1 MTRFETILVP
11 VDFSDH
17 SKEAL
22 DTAIQIAHLFGSTIH
37 LLHCYHIQTAGI
49 SPYGIVLP
57 SGYYADIRDAAEKR
71 LNDWHEMVS
80 NDGIQSESLLS
91 SNSPSLAINL
101 AAEEIEADLIV
112 MRTRGLSTLKHA
124 VLGSVAE
131 TPAGTPSVPYRPPLT
146 MMAAKSSILPP
157 SKSGHARTSGEPR
170 AVQSGGRC
178 WLGRFGFFVP
188 GRSVR
193 SCRAATR
200 HTRRVTATS
209 SSGAGT
215 AR

>member
-57 SGYYADIRDAAEKR
+57 SGYYADIRDAAEKQ
-71 LNDWHEMVS
+71 LNDWLELVS
-80 NDGIQSESLLS
+80 NEGIQSETILS
-91 SNSPSLAINL
+91 ADSPSLAINL
-101 AAEEIEADLIV
+101 AAEEVEADLIV
-112 MRTRGLSTLKHA
+112 MGTRGLSGLKHA

-131 TPAGTPSVPYRPPLT
+131 RVVRLAPCPVLT
-146 MMAAKSSILPP
+146 VKHPEAD
-157 SKSGHARTSGEPR
+157 
-170 AVQSGGRC
+170 
-178 WLGRFGFFVP
+178 
-188 GRSVR
+188 
-193 SCRAATR
+193 
-200 HTRRVTATS
+200 
-209 SSGAGT
+209 
-215 AR
+215 

>member
-1 MTRFETILVP
+1 MTRFETVLVP

-57 SGYYADIRDAAEKR
+57 SGYYADIRDAAEKQ
-71 LNDWHEMVS
+71 LNDWHEIVS
-80 NDGIQSESLLS
+80 TEGIKSESILS
-91 SNSPSLAINL
+91 ADSPSLAINL

-112 MRTRGLSTLKHA
+112 MGTRGLSGLKHA

-131 TPAGTPSVPYRPPLT
+131 RVVRLAPCPVLT
-146 MMAAKSSILPP
+146 VKHPEAD
-157 SKSGHARTSGEPR
+157 
-170 AVQSGGRC
+170 
-178 WLGRFGFFVP
+178 
-188 GRSVR
+188 
-193 SCRAATR
+193 
-200 HTRRVTATS
+200 
-209 SSGAGT
+209 
-215 AR
+215 

>member
-57 SGYYADIRDAAEKR
+57 SGYYADIRAAAER
-71 LNDWHEMVS
+71 HLNDWYEMVS
-80 NDGIQSESLLS
+80 NEGIQSESILS
-91 SNSPSLAINL
+91 VDSPSIAINL
-101 AAEEIEADLIV
+101 AVEEVEADLIV
-112 MRTRGLSTLKHA
+112 MGTRGLSGLKHA

-131 TPAGTPSVPYRPPLT
+131 RVVRLAPCPVLT
-146 MMAAKSSILPP
+146 VKHPEAD
-157 SKSGHARTSGEPR
+157 
-170 AVQSGGRC
+170 
-178 WLGRFGFFVP
+178 
-188 GRSVR
+188 
-193 SCRAATR
+193 
-200 HTRRVTATS
+200 
-209 SSGAGT
+209 
-215 AR
+215 

>member
-22 DTAIQIAHLFGSTIH
+22 DTAIQIAHLFGSTVH

-71 LNDWHEMVS
+71 LNDWHQKVS
-80 NDGIQSESLLS
+80 SEGIKTESILS
-91 SNSPSLAINL
+91 ADSPSLAINL
-101 AAEEIEADLIV
+101 AAEEFEADLIV
-112 MRTRGLSTLKHA
+112 MGTRGLSGLKHA

-131 TPAGTPSVPYRPPLT
+131 RVVRLAPCPVLT
-146 MMAAKSSILPP
+146 VKHPEAD
-157 SKSGHARTSGEPR
+157 
-170 AVQSGGRC
+170 
-178 WLGRFGFFVP
+178 
-188 GRSVR
+188 
-193 SCRAATR
+193 
-200 HTRRVTATS
+200 
-209 SSGAGT
+209 
-215 AR
+215 